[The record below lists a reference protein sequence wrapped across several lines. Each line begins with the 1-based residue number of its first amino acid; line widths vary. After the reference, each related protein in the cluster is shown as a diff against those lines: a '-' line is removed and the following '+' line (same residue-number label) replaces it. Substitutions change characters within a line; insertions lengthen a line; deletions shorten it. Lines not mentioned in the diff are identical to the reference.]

1 MQDFDYNYI
10 KNKYGDKAET
20 LLTDTDGLRYKIET
34 ENFYDELYQDKEL
47 FDFSN
52 YQKGSK
58 YYSGA
63 NSLVVSKMKDK
74 TSGLPIKDFVG
85 LKSKMYTSWQKTI
98 LNLKKQNKDVVD
110 GGLKYEYYKNILL
123 N

>member
-20 LLTDTDGLRYKIET
+20 LLTDTDGLRYKFGT

-58 YYSGA
+58 YYSCA

-74 TSGLPIKDFVG
+74 TSGLPIKDFAG
-85 LKSKMYTSWQKTI
+85 LKSKMYTSWKKTI

>member
-20 LLTDTDGLRYKIET
+20 LLTDTDGLRYKFGT

-58 YYSGA
+58 Y
-63 NSLVVSKMKDK
+63 
-74 TSGLPIKDFVG
+74 
-85 LKSKMYTSWQKTI
+85 
-98 LNLKKQNKDVVD
+98 
-110 GGLKYEYYKNILL
+110 
-123 N
+123 